1 LEDQRAAVQIVEE
14 EVQEGELQD
23 GAAGAAEESGAALGG
38 QARRSSIAAR
48 ELVVATA
55 CLPALSDNARILF
68 FLFSLLSQAI
78 SFRCGPP
85 AHPPTYEANWMDERG
100 PSAAHPTNR

>member
-14 EVQEGELQD
+14 EGQEGKLQD
-23 GAAGAAEESGAALGG
+23 GAAAAAAEKESGAAAGG

-55 CLPALSDNARILF
+55 CLPACL
-68 FLFSLLSQAI
+68 
-78 SFRCGPP
+78 P
-85 AHPPTYEANWMDERG
+85 A
-100 PSAAHPTNR
+100 